1 MAQGSRPNRIGEQ
14 LRGELGDLLARE
26 VKDPGIGFTTLTRV
40 RVSPDLSLAR
50 VYYTTL
56 GSEAERRETVKAL
69 RRAGPFLRRQLG
81 RRLRLRRLPELV
93 FSYDEALERQECVER
108 ILLDLQI
115 ETGDDTE
122 PTPDE

>member
-50 VYYTTL
+50 VYYTAL

-93 FSYDEALERQECVER
+93 FSYDEALERQERVER

>member
-1 MAQGSRPNRIGEQ
+1 MAQGSRPDRIGEQ

-26 VKDPGIGFTTLTRV
+26 VQDPGIGFTTLTRV

-56 GSEAERRETVKAL
+56 GSEAERRETAKAL
-69 RRAGPFLRRQLG
+69 RRARPFLRRQLG

-93 FSYDEALERQECVER
+93 FTYDEALERQERVER
-108 ILLDLQI
+108 ILLDLLI